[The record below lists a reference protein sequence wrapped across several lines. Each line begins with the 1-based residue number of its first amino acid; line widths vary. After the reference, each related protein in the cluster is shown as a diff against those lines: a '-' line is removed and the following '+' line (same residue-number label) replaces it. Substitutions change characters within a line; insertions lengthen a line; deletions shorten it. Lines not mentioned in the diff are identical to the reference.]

1 MVQLYSC
8 TPRFIVR
15 SLRHR
20 SFRRGSKRQMT
31 AAGKPTC
38 SARPSAQ
45 DRATWKVPKMID
57 QKVHRMAT
65 PPLDPGE
72 GLERAS
78 HTDQARSDPPPRH
91 CDPVMF
97 NGPKHDKGCRRK
109 VQYFR
114 AERGR
119 DWQAGGVFDRNVTPN
134 KLPDNSC
141 TTTMRILV
149 ICEHTVLLKYLIPD
163 RVFM

>member
-1 MVQLYSC
+1 
-8 TPRFIVR
+8 
-15 SLRHR
+15 
-20 SFRRGSKRQMT
+20 MT

-119 DWQAGGVFDRNVTPN
+119 DWQAGGVFDRNVTPIN
-134 KLPDNSC
+134 SPIIAVHVYWGGVGLPNTQC
-141 TTTMRILV
+141 TTIIAVQLYSC
-149 ICEHTVLLKYLIPD
+149 IFCIIS
-163 RVFM
+163 